1 MQLKGNTTMISMLN
15 DIPTELIM
23 SCNWII
29 LTHRLGDYLFQNDE
43 CFKSGKRISK
53 IKSGGSIGYKIN
65 GRFRSLTWIKANRK
79 LHFEVMCEDVELL
92 PF

>member
-1 MQLKGNTTMISMLN
+1 MITRLH
-15 DIPTELIM
+15 DIPTEQIM

-29 LTHRLGDYLFQNDE
+29 ITHRLGDYLFQNDE

-79 LHFEVMCEDVELL
+79 LHFKVMCEDLELL